1 MTKVYIIDDDPLYLT
16 ILSTKLWQSGYTV
29 KTIETVEKAIA
40 LIQEE
45 QPDAIILDHNFK
57 NDEKKGLEYIG
68 SLRKHAPKAGILYI
82 TSDISPEILDESIK
96 RGADT
101 YLKKDNNLN
110 VIISDAIEE
119 ILKIRR
125 TKVKGFWKRFFK

>member
-82 TSDISPEILDESIK
+82 TSDISPEILDESMK
-96 RGADT
+96 KGADN

-110 VIISDAIEE
+110 AVISDEIEN
-119 ILKIRR
+119 ILKNKK
-125 TKVKGFWKRFFK
+125 TKSKGFWRRFFK